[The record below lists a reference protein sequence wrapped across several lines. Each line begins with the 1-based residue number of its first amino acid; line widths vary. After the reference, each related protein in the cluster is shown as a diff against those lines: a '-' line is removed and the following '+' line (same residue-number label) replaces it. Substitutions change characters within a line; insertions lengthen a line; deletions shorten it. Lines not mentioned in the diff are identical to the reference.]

1 MKNDLHI
8 VRSGGI
14 RYGTIVLLFV
24 LSVRAEGMQSGG
36 VGAGSGRA
44 AVSATPP
51 DSTQYESTSSTPYE
65 EAALIGANVML
76 IPLAIAA
83 TAVSV
88 APPSVG
94 VLVHDGTAYATLG
107 FETGLGI
114 GAQRETGRFADAR
127 LMLSYV
133 HVYNR
138 HQPDL
143 WRAEAVKDVHCCY
156 IDRRKLFLLGAGPR
170 AGLYARGAER
180 GYSLGASVHLMIPS
194 LPYFGFFPLH
204 TVGMTYRYS
213 RNFSGGE
220 FHTVALGVAAA
231 VTF

>member
-1 MKNDLHI
+1 MFR
-8 VRSGGI
+8 VR
-14 RYGTIVLLFV
+14 TLVLLC
-24 LSVRAEGMQSGG
+24 LLAARAVGMTGGG
-36 VGAGSGRA
+36 VGAASERPP
-44 AVSATPP
+44 VYSTPL
-51 DSTQYESTSSTPYE
+51 DSTRYESTSSTPYE

-83 TAVSV
+83 MAVSV

-94 VLVHDGTAYATLG
+94 VLVHDGTTYATLG
-107 FETGLGI
+107 LETGI
-114 GAQRETGRFADAR
+114 GVGTQRETGRFADAR
-127 LMLSYV
+127 LMLGYV

-143 WRAEAVKDVHCCY
+143 WRAEAVKDVHCCF
-156 IDRRKLFLLGAGPR
+156 IDRRKLLLLGAAPR
-170 AGLYARGAER
+170 AGLYVRGAER

-204 TVGMTYRYS
+204 TAGITYRYS
-213 RNFSGGE
+213 RNFSGGD
-220 FHTVALGVAAA
+220 FHTVALGIAAA